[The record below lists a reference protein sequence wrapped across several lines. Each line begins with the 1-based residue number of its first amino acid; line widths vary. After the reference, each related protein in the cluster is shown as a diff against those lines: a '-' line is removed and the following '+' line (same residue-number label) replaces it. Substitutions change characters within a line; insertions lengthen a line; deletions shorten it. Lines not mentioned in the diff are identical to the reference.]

1 MQKKDKA
8 SIIENYQQFTYNF
21 EPISFD
27 KTFEENGIQ
36 NGSIINLTDKIFI
49 LSFNYKGSF
58 INLNLDGN
66 CTLKQAIYFYCQRYK
81 NKNLYERV
89 LSGEITFIWNNI
101 KLNIEDETSLKIFFR
116 DTKNPSIIVHQ
127 PGNIIG
133 G

>member
-58 INLNLDGN
+58 INVNLDGN
-66 CTLKQAIYFYCQRYK
+66 CTLKQAIYFY
-81 NKNLYERV
+81 
-89 LSGEITFIWNNI
+89 W
-101 KLNIEDETSLKIFFR
+101 
-116 DTKNPSIIVHQ
+116 
-127 PGNIIG
+127 
-133 G
+133 